1 MELEVNKSHKKID
14 LKNLKRS
21 SRNILIGGIVG
32 LSVFS
37 GVNQTPVYA
46 SSASVS
52 SDASSNIDIPDEY
65 ISAIQTCL
73 PNGMSIDNISKSDL
87 EKLNFLYLMLDEDSP
102 SLDFLKYCKNLKSLS
117 INLRCE
123 GNKCGAL
130 STINSLENLSEVGIY
145 SLDKNYTLYSSDL
158 EFINTSSN
166 LEKLSISNCDLAPGV
181 EENINKVKVF
191 DYNMDNYARSVDID
205 FSKLT
210 NLDELDLSDNKPYT
224 VAIYLNSSE
233 YNELINNGVNIV
245 FSTDEDK
252 NKYLDACSRLDD
264 IVNSLDVNES
274 SSDREKLDAIL
285 IYTLEN
291 LEYDNGVSQALMNN
305 DSNVASLASSFYEDG
320 ELYGALYKDSAICGN
335 YGALVEA
342 LSDRLSAPEKS
353 TMVNSSNHL
362 WNLMDIDGESYYV
375 DATWLDQQ
383 STIEFVQSEENP
395 GVMDGVSVSAADEIR
410 KGKTDTLDWYME
422 NPNPEYI
429 ATIDNS
435 KESHIPDRA
444 LPEYM
449 PENTQD
455 YSLEEDSNIKDSME
469 ETEKITEKESEKVS
483 EEVSKEVSKDTKKVD
498 GTKKIKL
505 KINGKVVGATV
516 GGLIGIMSALGGAIH
531 VVKKRQ
537 EKKRRKKQELDNM
550 FSQEYNN
557 YNSSYNPYGNYNDY
571 SRKY

>member
-32 LSVFS
+32 LSIFS

-46 SSASVS
+46 SSTSIN

-73 PNGMSIDNISKSDL
+73 PNGMSIDNITKSDL
-87 EKLNFLYLMLDEDSP
+87 EKLDFLYLMLNEDSP

-117 INLRCE
+117 INLRCD

-145 SLDKNYTLYSSDL
+145 SLDKNYTLYSNDL
-158 EFINTSSN
+158 EFIDTSSN

-191 DYNMDNYARSVDID
+191 DYSIDNYARSVDID

-210 NLDELDLSDNKPYT
+210 NLEELDLSDNKPYT
-224 VAIYLNSSE
+224 IAIYLNSSE
-233 YNELINNGVNIV
+233 YNELINNGVNVV
-245 FSTDEDK
+245 FSSDEDK

-264 IVNSLDVNES
+264 IVNNLDVTES

-291 LEYDNGVSQALMNN
+291 LEYDSGISKALTNN
-305 DSNVASLASSFYEDG
+305 DSNVSSIASSFYEDG

-353 TMVNSSNHL
+353 TIVTSSNHL
-362 WNLMDIDGESYYV
+362 WNLMDIDDESYYV

-383 STIEFVQSEENP
+383 STIEFVPVNGGLGGLEGIP
-395 GVMDGVSVSAADEIR
+395 TSAADEIR
-410 KGKTDTLDWYME
+410 KGKADTLDWYME

-435 KESHIPDRA
+435 QESHVPDRA

-449 PENTQD
+449 PENTQE
-455 YSLEEDSNIKDSME
+455 YSLEEESGIKDSVE
-469 ETEKITEKESEKVS
+469 ETEKTKKQESEKVS
-483 EEVSKEVSKDTKKVD
+483 EEVSEEVSKDTKKVD
-498 GTKKIKL
+498 GAKKIKL

-537 EKKRRKKQELDNM
+537 EKKRRRQRELDNM
-550 FSQEYNN
+550 FNSN
-557 YNSSYNPYGNYNDY
+557 YDSFYNPYDNYSNH

>member
-32 LSVFS
+32 LSIFS

-46 SSASVS
+46 SSTSIS
-52 SDASSNIDIPDEY
+52 NDASSTNIDIPDEY

-73 PNGMSIDNISKSDL
+73 PNGMSIDNITKSDL
-87 EKLNFLYLMLDEDSP
+87 ERLDFLYLMLDEDSP

-117 INLRCE
+117 INLKCD

-145 SLDKNYTLYSSDL
+145 SLDKNYTLCPSDL
-158 EFINTSSN
+158 EFINTSST
-166 LEKLSISNCDLAPGV
+166 LEKLSISNCDLTPGV
-181 EENINKVKVF
+181 EDNINKVKVF
-191 DYNMDNYARSVDID
+191 DYRLDDYSRSVDID

-233 YNELINNGVNIV
+233 YNELVNNGVNIV
-245 FSTDEDK
+245 FSSEEDK
-252 NKYLDACSRLDD
+252 NKYLDACSRLDE

-274 SSDREKLDAIL
+274 SSDKEKLDAIL
-285 IYTLEN
+285 VYTLEN
-291 LEYDNGVSQALMNN
+291 LEYDKGVSQALMNN
-305 DSNVASLASSFYEDG
+305 DPNVVSIANGFYEDG
-320 ELYGALYKDSAICGN
+320 GLYGALYRDSAICGN

-342 LSDRLSAPEKS
+342 LSDRLSSPEKS
-353 TMVNSSNHL
+353 TTISSSNHL

-383 STIEFVQSEENP
+383 SIIEFVRSEENP
-395 GVMDGVSVSAADEIR
+395 GVMEGVSVSAADEI
-410 KGKTDTLDWYME
+410 KSGKTDTLDWYME
-422 NPNPEYI
+422 NPNSEYI
-429 ATIDNS
+429 ATLDNE
-435 KESHIPDRA
+435 KGSHIPERN

-455 YSLEEDSNIKDSME
+455 FSQAKEIEEESSTSNAEDIVDKDVENNREDASSN
-469 ETEKITEKESEKVS
+469 TN
-483 EEVSKEVSKDTKKVD
+483 KKVD
-498 GTKKIKL
+498 SSKKVNI
-505 KINGKVVGATV
+505 KINGRVIGTTI
-516 GGLIGIMSALGGAIH
+516 GGLLGVMSALGGAIH
-531 VVKKRQ
+531 VVKKKK

-550 FSQEYNN
+550 FNNEYNN
-557 YNSSYNPYGNYNDY
+557 YSSSYNPYGNYNDY

>member
-1 MELEVNKSHKKID
+1 MELEVNRSHKKID

-32 LSVFS
+32 LSIFS

-46 SSASVS
+46 SSTSIS
-52 SDASSNIDIPDEY
+52 NDASSTNIDIPDEY

-73 PNGMSIDNISKSDL
+73 PNGMSIDNITKSDL
-87 EKLNFLYLMLDEDSP
+87 ERLDFLYLMLDEDSP

-117 INLRCE
+117 INLKCD

-145 SLDKNYTLYSSDL
+145 SLDKNYTLSPSDL
-158 EFINTSSN
+158 EFINTSAT
-166 LEKLSISNCDLAPGV
+166 LEKLSISNCDLTPGV
-181 EENINKVKVF
+181 EDNINKVKVF
-191 DYNMDNYARSVDID
+191 DYGLDDYSRSVDID

-233 YNELINNGVNIV
+233 YNELVNNGVNIV
-245 FSTDEDK
+245 FSSEEDK
-252 NKYLDACSRLDD
+252 NKYLDACSRLDA

-274 SSDREKLDAIL
+274 SSDKEKLDAIL
-285 IYTLEN
+285 VYTLEN
-291 LEYDNGVSQALMNN
+291 LEYDKGVSQALMNN
-305 DSNVASLASSFYEDG
+305 DPNVASIANGFYEDG
-320 ELYGALYKDSAICGN
+320 ELYGVLYRDSAICGN

-342 LSDRLSAPEKS
+342 LSDRLSSPEKS
-353 TMVNSSNHL
+353 TTISSSNHL

-383 STIEFVQSEENP
+383 NTMEFVRSEENP
-395 GVMDGVSVSAADEIR
+395 GVMEGVSVSAADEI
-410 KGKTDTLDWYME
+410 KSGKTDTLDWYME
-422 NPNPEYI
+422 NPNSEYI
-429 ATIDNS
+429 ATIDNE
-435 KESHIPDRA
+435 KESHIPERS

-455 YSLEEDSNIKDSME
+455 FSQAKEIEEESSTSNAEDIVDKDVENNREDASSN
-469 ETEKITEKESEKVS
+469 TS
-483 EEVSKEVSKDTKKVD
+483 KKVD
-498 GTKKIKL
+498 SSKKVNI
-505 KINGKVVGATV
+505 KINGKVIGATI
-516 GGLIGIMSALGGAIH
+516 GGLVGVMSALGGAIH
-531 VVKKRQ
+531 VVKKKK
-537 EKKRRKKQELDNM
+537 EMKRRKKQELDNM
-550 FSQEYNN
+550 FKNEYNN
-557 YNSSYNPYGNYNDY
+557 YSSSYNPYGNYNDY

>member
-14 LKNLKRS
+14 LKKS

-32 LSVFS
+32 LSIFS

-46 SSASVS
+46 SSTSIS
-52 SDASSNIDIPDEY
+52 NDASSTDIDIPDEY

-73 PNGMSIDNISKSDL
+73 PNGMSIDNITKSDL
-87 EKLNFLYLMLDEDSP
+87 ERLDFLYLMLDEDSS

-117 INLRCE
+117 INLRGD

-145 SLDKNYTLYSSDL
+145 SLDKNYTLCPSDL
-158 EFINTSSN
+158 EFINTSST
-166 LEKLSISNCDLAPGV
+166 LEKLSISNCDLTPGV
-181 EENINKVKVF
+181 EDNINKVKVF
-191 DYNMDNYARSVDID
+191 DYGLDDYSRSVDID

-233 YNELINNGVNIV
+233 YNELVNNGVNIV
-245 FSTDEDK
+245 FSSEEDK
-252 NKYLDACSRLDD
+252 NKYLDACSRLDE

-274 SSDREKLDAIL
+274 SSDKEKLDAIL
-285 IYTLEN
+285 VYTLEN
-291 LEYDNGVSQALMNN
+291 LEYDKGVSQALMNN
-305 DSNVASLASSFYEDG
+305 DPNVASIANGFYEDG
-320 ELYGALYKDSAICGN
+320 ELYGALYRDSAICGN

-342 LSDRLSAPEKS
+342 LSDRLSSPEKS
-353 TMVNSSNHL
+353 TTISSSNHL

-383 STIEFVQSEENP
+383 STMEFVRSEENP
-395 GVMDGVSVSAADEIR
+395 GVMEGVRVSAADEI
-410 KGKTDTLDWYME
+410 KSGKTDTLDWYME
-422 NPNPEYI
+422 NPNSEYI
-429 ATIDNS
+429 ATIDNE
-435 KESHIPDRA
+435 KESHIPERS

-455 YSLEEDSNIKDSME
+455 FSQVKEIAEESSTSNAEDIVDKDVEHNREDASSN
-469 ETEKITEKESEKVS
+469 TS
-483 EEVSKEVSKDTKKVD
+483 KKVD
-498 GTKKIKL
+498 SSKKVNI
-505 KINGKVVGATV
+505 KINGKVIGATI
-516 GGLIGIMSALGGAIH
+516 GGLVGVMSALGGAIH
-531 VVKKRQ
+531 VVKKKK

-550 FSQEYNN
+550 FKNEYNN
-557 YNSSYNPYGNYNDY
+557 YSSSYKPYGNYNDY

>member
-32 LSVFS
+32 LSIFS

-46 SSASVS
+46 SSASIN
-52 SDASSNIDIPDEY
+52 SDESSNVDIPDEY

-73 PNGMSIDNISKSDL
+73 PYGMSIDNITKSDL
-87 EKLNFLYLMLDEDSP
+87 EKLDFLYLMLDEDSP

-117 INLRCE
+117 INLRCD
-123 GNKCGAL
+123 GNKCSAL

-145 SLDKNYTLYSSDL
+145 SLDKNYTLYSNDL
-158 EFINTSSN
+158 EFIDTSSN

-191 DYNMDNYARSVDID
+191 DYSMDNYARSVDID

-210 NLDELDLSDNKPYT
+210 NLEKLDLSDNKPYT

-245 FSTDEDK
+245 FSSDEDK

-264 IVNSLDVNES
+264 IVNNLDVNES

-305 DSNVASLASSFYEDG
+305 DSNVSSIASSFYEDG

-353 TMVNSSNHL
+353 TIVTSSNHL

-383 STIEFVQSEENP
+383 STIEFVPVNGGLGGLEGIP
-395 GVMDGVSVSAADEIR
+395 TSAADEIR
-410 KGKTDTLDWYME
+410 KGKADTLDWYME

-449 PENTQD
+449 PENTQE
-455 YSLEEDSNIKDSME
+455 YSLEEDSGIKDSVE
-469 ETEKITEKESEKVS
+469 ATEKITEQES

-498 GTKKIKL
+498 STKKIKL

-537 EKKRRKKQELDNM
+537 EKKRRKQRELDNM
-550 FSQEYNN
+550 FSHEYNN

>member
-1 MELEVNKSHKKID
+1 MELEVNRSHKKID

-32 LSVFS
+32 LSIFS

-46 SSASVS
+46 SSTSIS
-52 SDASSNIDIPDEY
+52 NDASSTNIDIPDEY

-73 PNGMSIDNISKSDL
+73 PNGMSIDNITKSDL
-87 EKLNFLYLMLDEDSP
+87 ERLDFLYLMLDEDSP

-117 INLRCE
+117 INLKCD

-145 SLDKNYTLYSSDL
+145 SLDRNYTICPSDL
-158 EFINTSSN
+158 EFINTSST
-166 LEKLSISNCDLAPGV
+166 LEKLSISNCDLTPGV
-181 EENINKVKVF
+181 EDNINKVKVF
-191 DYNMDNYARSVDID
+191 DYGLDDYSRSVDID

-233 YNELINNGVNIV
+233 YNELVNNGVNIV
-245 FSTDEDK
+245 FSSEEDK
-252 NKYLDACSRLDD
+252 NKYLDACSKLDA

-274 SSDREKLDAIL
+274 SSDKEKLDAIL

-291 LEYDNGVSQALMNN
+291 LEYDKGVSQALMNN
-305 DSNVASLASSFYEDG
+305 DPNVASIANGFYEDG
-320 ELYGALYKDSAICGN
+320 ELYGALYRDSAICGN

-342 LSDRLSAPEKS
+342 LSDRLSSPEKS
-353 TMVNSSNHL
+353 TTISSSNHL

-383 STIEFVQSEENP
+383 STMEFVRSEENP
-395 GVMDGVSVSAADEIR
+395 GVMEGVSVSAADEI
-410 KGKTDTLDWYME
+410 KSGKTDTLDWYME
-422 NPNPEYI
+422 NPNSEYI
-429 ATIDNS
+429 ATIDNE
-435 KESHIPDRA
+435 KESHIPERS

-449 PENTQD
+449 PENTQGF
-455 YSLEEDSNIKDSME
+455 SQAKEIEEESSTSNAEDIVNKDVENNREDASSN
-469 ETEKITEKESEKVS
+469 TN
-483 EEVSKEVSKDTKKVD
+483 KKVD
-498 GTKKIKL
+498 SSKKVNI
-505 KINGKVVGATV
+505 KINGKVIGTTI
-516 GGLIGIMSALGGAIH
+516 GGLVGVMSALGGAIH
-531 VVKKRQ
+531 VVKKKK
-537 EKKRRKKQELDNM
+537 EKKRKKKQELDNM
-550 FSQEYNN
+550 FKNEYNN
-557 YNSSYNPYGNYNDY
+557 YSSSYNPYGNYNDY